1 LLFHHE
7 PHDCLA
13 CSALEKKNK
22 GAGTWLALAVG
33 VVPCTGALL
42 VLLFGV
48 ANDLLFP
55 AILMVAAISAGMA
68 PAMSGIG
75 VLAILGRRVAFR
87 RMTADDPRRVRFTSG
102 LRITGAAF
110 VLLIGTLLLTLT
122 YTDPGQR
129 TTTTQSQQFSV
140 SAPHR

>member
-1 LLFHHE
+1 M
-7 PHDCLA
+7 
-13 CSALEKKNK
+13 
-22 GAGTWLALAVG
+22 G

-68 PAMSGIG
+68 LAMSGIG

-87 RMTADDPRRVRFTSG
+87 RMKADDPRRARFTSG
-102 LRITGAAF
+102 LRITGAAC
-110 VLLIGTLLLTLT
+110 VLLIGTLLFGLT
-122 YTDPGQR
+122 YSNASRLTVP
-129 TTTTQSQQFSV
+129 TQSSSLSATQQ
-140 SAPHR
+140 

>member
-1 LLFHHE
+1 MITTTKVMVTTTTIMLTTTASPAPRLR
-7 PHDCLA
+7 
-13 CSALEKKNK
+13 KRTK

-68 PAMSGIG
+68 SRCPAS
-75 VLAILGRRVAFR
+75 ACSPSSA
-87 RMTADDPRRVRFTSG
+87 
-102 LRITGAAF
+102 GAW
-110 VLLIGTLLLTLT
+110 
-122 YTDPGQR
+122 P
-129 TTTTQSQQFSV
+129 
-140 SAPHR
+140 SAG